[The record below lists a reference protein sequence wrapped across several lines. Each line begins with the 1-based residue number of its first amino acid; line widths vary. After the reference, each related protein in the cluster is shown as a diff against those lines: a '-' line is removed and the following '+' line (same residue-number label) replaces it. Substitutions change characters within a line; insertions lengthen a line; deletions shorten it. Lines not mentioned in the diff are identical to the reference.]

1 MKLIKK
7 MTVLSLAVLA
17 LGGCTQSSISS
28 NAPDMV
34 EGVDP
39 AKMNQEEDE
48 TLPREEN
55 ILLENEDEKEPETMY
70 EWEQVTDETN
80 SLFLD
85 TDLYPLAAAFNYT
98 ADEEALAI
106 SLDWTL
112 KDGATEEDAMDY
124 AVELVK
130 NFNDIIAVQT
140 TDLEASSDTSF
151 GSLWDTFSL
160 DLTIDTEDG
169 TVLLEKSYGASE
181 EIDLVMPEYNDE
193 GPEPVVEEDVPKK
206 A

>member
-55 ILLENEDEKEPETMY
+55 ILLENEDEKEFELEELPVKSQRKVIE
-70 EWEQVTDETN
+70 
-80 SLFLD
+80 SS
-85 TDLYPLAAAFNYT
+85 
-98 ADEEALAI
+98 DEEKNDEEEAKGKRRMEIELG
-106 SLDWTL
+106 
-112 KDGATEEDAMDY
+112 DGGEGRDDESNSNKKK
-124 AVELVK
+124 K
-130 NFNDIIAVQT
+130 NGR
-140 TDLEASSDTSF
+140 S
-151 GSLWDTFSL
+151 
-160 DLTIDTEDG
+160 DG
-169 TVLLEKSYGASE
+169 TGSNDSSSALKEMNGLIIDSKSEDERKEFIQSNLKRLSHRMDQESVSE
-181 EIDLVMPEYNDE
+181 LMEAFL
-193 GPEPVVEEDVPKK
+193 
-206 A
+206 